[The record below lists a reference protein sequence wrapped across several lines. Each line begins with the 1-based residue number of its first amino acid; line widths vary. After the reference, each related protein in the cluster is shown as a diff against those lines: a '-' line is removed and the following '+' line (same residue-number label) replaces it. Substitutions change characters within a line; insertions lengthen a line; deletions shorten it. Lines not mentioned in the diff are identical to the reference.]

1 MKKSL
6 FSLSLVISTIFLTS
20 TLYAQFTTFTQP
32 NGNIQFGP
40 NTNSG
45 YTEIYTSQSKFLFNK
60 DIYTLG
66 TFGLSSY
73 STNNL
78 FLKTNGTTRMTIN
91 NSNGYIGIGTTT
103 PSEMLHVNGNILSIG
118 DFKTL
123 DNKALILGDPYSAT
137 GSMRLSHASNGNTYC
152 DLNGSLFF
160 RKMNVLNEVGTT
172 LGIQNDGTVTIG
184 VWGSYNNTVAN
195 TSGNKLMVNG
205 GILCESVKVIGDV
218 PNSDHVFEKS
228 YTLRSIEEVKEYV
241 WKNKHLPEI
250 PSAQEF
256 KENGYSVGQMD
267 DVLLRKVEELTL
279 YVIQLNEENQALKA
293 RVQALEK

>member
-6 FSLSLVISTIFLTS
+6 FSLTLVISAIFLTS
-20 TLYAQFTTFTQP
+20 TLNAQFTTFTQP

-78 FLKTNGTTRMTIN
+78 FLKTNGTTRMTIM
-91 NSNGYIGIGTTT
+91 NSNGNVGIGTTNALDK
-103 PSEMLHVNGNILSIG
+103 LHVNGNLYLPSDCKIKFGIQ
-118 DFKTL
+118 
-123 DNKALILGDPYSAT
+123 SAT
-137 GSMRLSHASNGNTYC
+137 SGNLMIHNSACCFNSYA
-152 DLNGSLFF
+152 DFSGSLFF
-160 RKMNVLNEVGTT
+160 RRLNSTGGSDGAI
-172 LGIQNDGTVTIG
+172 LGLQNDGTVTIG
-184 VWGSYNNTVAN
+184 VWEKYDNTVTN
-195 TSGNKLMVNG
+195 TLGNKLMVNG